1 MIAEG
6 LGRIGIL
13 SLLPKVMQG
22 THIYDPRVQYVK
34 SSRVVI
40 ESPDPLNIES
50 DGEIPFVGARRAEI
64 ELLPQRLRVLA

>member
-6 LGRIGIL
+6 LGRLGIL

-22 THIYDPRVQYVK
+22 THIDDPRVKYVK

-40 ESPDPLNIES
+40 ESPDALIIES
-50 DGEIPFVGARRAEI
+50 DGEIPFIGARRAEI
-64 ELLPQRLRVLA
+64 ELLPKRLRVLA